1 MNQQRAKP
9 SATIKSVTP
18 IADVSLK
25 LNRYV
30 FHVDRFVGAGRDV
43 TWDVMERGNSVGVLG
58 YDPQRDEVVLINE
71 FRPGALASGDSP
83 FFDSLVAGT
92 VGKGETSV
100 TAAIREMKEEGGLDL
115 QDPIVVHSGAY
126 VSAGGTSEKVA
137 IVFGIVDTSKA
148 GGIHGKRSED
158 EDIKAVVQSTAEYL
172 RRVRSG
178 EIVDMKT
185 IVAGYWFAEYKQRN
199 ASNSVACGS

>member
-1 MNQQRAKP
+1 
-9 SATIKSVTP
+9 
-18 IADVSLK
+18 LK

-30 FHVDRFVGAGRDV
+30 FNVDRYEGGARDV

-58 YDPQRDEVVLINE
+58 YDPRRDEVILINE
-71 FRPGALASGDSP
+71 FRPGALAAGDPP

-92 VGKGETSV
+92 LEKDDSPV
-100 TAAIREMKEEGGLDL
+100 TAAVREMREEGGLDL
-115 QDPIVVHSGAY
+115 KDPIVIHSGAY
-126 VSAGGTSEKVA
+126 VSAGGTSEKVV
-137 IVFGIVDTSKA
+137 IVFGIVDTSHA
-148 GGIHGKRSED
+148 GGIHGKRRED

-185 IVAGYWFAEYKQRN
+185 LVAGYWLAENKHELDRQLLGERFP
-199 ASNSVACGS
+199 